1 MDAPFNFKTCA
12 HVGQADTGRRAESKE
27 QRRSISPLLARPAG
41 RDLFR
46 SGVPFAGTWSGKAC
60 EGNDNRLTLK
70 EKSDHPIVVL
80 KPGNSGGAKGVTS

>member
-27 QRRSISPLLARPAG
+27 QRRSI
-41 RDLFR
+41 
-46 SGVPFAGTWSGKAC
+46 KAC

>member
-1 MDAPFNFKTCA
+1 MDAPFNFNTCA
-12 HVGQADTGRRAESKE
+12 HVGQADTGQRAESKE
-27 QRRSISPLLARPAG
+27 QRRSISP